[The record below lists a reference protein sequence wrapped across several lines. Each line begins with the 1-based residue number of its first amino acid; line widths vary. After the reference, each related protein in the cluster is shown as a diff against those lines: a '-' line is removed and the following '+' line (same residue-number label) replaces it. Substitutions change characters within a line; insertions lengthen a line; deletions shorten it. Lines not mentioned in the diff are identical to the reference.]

1 MSKTYSITNKSTGE
15 KHDINHDAH
24 SNTNNCIHCHFTL
37 ETDRYRYITFEEYK
51 NIYNIDILTKLHTGC
66 KYPECLIC
74 ETILKQPQPKLK
86 NNLKTATGY

>member
-24 SNTNNCIHCHFTL
+24 TNSNNCIHCHFTL
-37 ETDRYRYITFEEYK
+37 ENDRYRYTTFEDYK

-74 ETILKQPQPKLK
+74 ETILKQPELNPYPYP
-86 NNLKTATGY
+86 N